1 MERYDKA
8 DLEAAKQSLQNGGV
22 ILYPTDT
29 IWGLGC
35 LMNDI
40 QAFKTIFNL
49 KNRAKDKKC
58 ILLFASEIQ
67 LERHF
72 DEIPEQAWQLMEYAE
87 KPLTLVLDGAKNIP
101 KHLCSADGSLA
112 VRLVKDPFCQHLIQQ
127 LKSPIVSTSANL
139 SGHPSPKSFAQV
151 SEDLKHQVD
160 YVVRHKQAF
169 ESRSA
174 STIIKLGLN
183 GDIKIL
189 RK

>member
-1 MERYDKA
+1 MERYDKE
-8 DLEAAKQSLQNGGV
+8 DLQAAKQSLQEGGV

-35 LMNDI
+35 LMNDNE
-40 QAFKTIFNL
+40 AFKTLFNI
-49 KNRAKDKKC
+49 KKRSEHKKC

-72 DEIPEQAWQLMEYAE
+72 DEIPEQAWQLIEYAE

-101 KHLCSADGSLA
+101 KHLLSADGSLA

-127 LKSPIVSTSANL
+127 VKSPILSTSANL
-139 SGHPSPKSFAQV
+139 SGDSNPKSFAEISDEIKTQV
-151 SEDLKHQVD
+151 NYIVK
-160 YVVRHKQAF
+160 HKQ
-169 ESRSA
+169 ESKSSQA